1 MATETRES
9 ESGFAPGV
17 TPTSGWARIW
27 THRRFVAWLLWP
39 ASLLYRL
46 LLASRGWL
54 YRTGVWRSVRLP
66 VPVVVVGNV
75 AVGGGGKTPTV
86 LALVKHLQARG
97 WNPGI
102 VSRGYG
108 GQALAANPTAC
119 LRVDTRPGSAHLYG
133 DEPVLLAL
141 GSGVPVVVGRRR
153 ADAARSLLEQAPAVD
168 IIVSDDGMQHWA
180 MARDLTL
187 VLFDERGLGNGWL
200 LPAGLLREPWPP
212 ARGPRPWL
220 SSSPERPAFVVLP
233 RTGGSPLPADGFPRF
248 QVRRQLSAQ
257 AVSANGD
264 KRLLADI
271 AAACKAN
278 HTPLYA
284 LAGIAQPQ
292 RFFQMLQEQGL
303 PLAQTLPLPDH
314 ASGQTILQALQE
326 AMARQPEAVWLC
338 TEKDAVKCFE
348 ALPDKYRARVWAVPL
363 EQHIAPAFWDELDS
377 YLAAWRKP

>member
-1 MATETRES
+1 MTP
-9 ESGFAPGV
+9 PGGG
-17 TPTSGWARIW
+17 PGIW
-27 THRRFVAWLLWP
+27 LRRGLLAWLLWP

-46 LLASRGWL
+46 LLALRGWI
-54 YRTGVWRSVRLP
+54 YRTGVWRSALLP
-66 VPVVVVGNV
+66 VPVLVVGNV

-108 GQALAANPTAC
+108 GQALSANPTAC
-119 LRVDTRPGSAHLYG
+119 LRVDTSPGSAHLYG
-133 DEPVLLAL
+133 DEPVLLAQS
-141 GSGVPVVVGRRR
+141 SGVPVVVGRRR

-180 MARDLTL
+180 LARDLTL
-187 VLFDERGLGNGWL
+187 VLFDERALGNGWL

-212 ARGPRPWL
+212 APGPRPWQRL
-220 SSSPERPAFVVLP
+220 RPERPAFVVLT
-233 RTGGSPLPADGFPRF
+233 RAGGSPLPADGFPRF

-257 AVSANGD
+257 AVSANGE
-264 KRLLADI
+264 KRLLADM
-271 AAACKAN
+271 AARCAASRA
-278 HTPLYA
+278 PLCA

-314 ASGQTILQALQE
+314 ASAQTILQALQE
-326 AMARQPEAVWLC
+326 AMARQPDAVWLC
-338 TEKDAVKCFE
+338 TEKDAIKCFE
-348 ALPDKYRARVWAVPL
+348 TLPDQHRERVWVVPL
-363 EQHIAPAFWDELDS
+363 EQHIEPAFWNALDT
-377 YLAAWRKP
+377 YLSAWRKP